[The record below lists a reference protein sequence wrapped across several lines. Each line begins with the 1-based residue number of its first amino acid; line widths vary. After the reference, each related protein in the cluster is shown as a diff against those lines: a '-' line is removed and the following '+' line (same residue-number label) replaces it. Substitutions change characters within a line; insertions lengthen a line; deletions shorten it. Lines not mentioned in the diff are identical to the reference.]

1 MSDNMSHSERVRSIF
16 DQVVDLPPTER
27 AAALGRLCMTNN
39 QPDAALRAEVEA
51 LLASLD
57 AAHQAGFMSSPTAA
71 TTIRNAAITE
81 TPGTRIGPYKLLQ
94 VIGEGGFGTV
104 FLAEQSEPVRR
115 RVALKIIK
123 LGMDTKQV
131 IARFEAE
138 RQALALMDHPHIARV
153 LDAGATPITEHGGG
167 RPYFVMEYVVGD
179 AITQFAAN
187 NNLDIRARLEL
198 FAQVCSAVQ
207 HAHTKGIIHRDIKP
221 GNVLVTMTDG
231 KPFARVIDFGIAK
244 ATASAG
250 GLTDK
255 TLFTEH
261 RQLIGTPEYMSPEQA
276 QGSPD
281 IDTRTDVYALGVL
294 LYELLA
300 GDTPFDGKR
309 LRSAAWDEM
318 RRIIKEEDPPTPS
331 ARVTQRM
338 KSGGSASSPSAPLTL
353 RPSAPSDLRGE
364 LDWIVMKSLDKDRA
378 RRYETPSALAADV
391 ERHLKG
397 EAVQA
402 APPSAAY
409 RLRKF
414 VRRNKGPVIA
424 GSAVAAALLVGIAGT
439 TWGMWRAEQA
449 TETVRRG
456 AVADANAMLDALKV
470 LTPNGNVVL
479 ERDRI
484 SWTNADGTP
493 GFLILNTEGDWEQGI
508 TTIRP
513 GAWLASRVA
522 TLAEDLRIETKNL
535 EDANSVLAHQIST
548 AKEAL
553 RNIIIETA
561 ELDSEERNAVMQSES
576 VSEEEA
582 RKLQADAYAE
592 GIREARQFL
601 ANERGEAVGDQSEID
616 ILALV
621 SWWKAR
627 ELKESRE
634 HLRQQTDA
642 AEWSAYTANLAL
654 AQAALQS
661 GNRLEAALR
670 LEQCPESRRGWE
682 WNVLRASADTS
693 AYTYQAHGPLAFLD
707 GGDRFLTRSLN
718 NGLEFR
724 ETSSGRLIKTIVG
737 SFGVNDVQVSPDGEH
752 LLLAGVDRTRN
763 EYAAAICDVDG
774 GSVFQTAEHDE
785 SPLTSFVANGAAFIT
800 VERFFRENSR
810 LRVWDTKTGDML
822 ASLEQAWPGYQ
833 WGAASP
839 HSPHVVMCTNEFVE
853 LRDIIRNTRT
863 AILKGLNP
871 ADLIAVEFSPD
882 GKTILTVSRA
892 TGVEL
897 WSGES
902 GDHVATIALE
912 SINPEEVDCVSFASN
927 GSRAVISAY
936 GDVAEVIDIE
946 SGAHLSTVLCQ
957 PHDVS
962 FISRLTPD
970 GSGLLTTGG
979 PTPRLWDASTG
990 RFITEF
996 AGHVRDAR
1004 FISCTPDGSVVI
1016 AAAYDGVSRA
1026 WPISTTPSPLVL
1038 RVPQDAGDSA
1048 RRGEFD
1054 PTVLTAPTCLAAV
1067 PIGEGDDRVEWRGP
1081 GGEAPVGTERDG
1093 CTSVAFSKDGS
1104 RLFYTA
1110 HASIFER
1117 NLNDASDSREH
1128 CHLDLY
1134 GNYVYMGPKL
1144 IGPDDTGAFWSWRQS
1159 VQQWRPGH
1167 DKESWRITLPSI
1179 AAYDRKAQTEE
1190 SIRHLSFADVSAD
1203 GSRLLTVFDHGAR
1216 WPKATPGRATSMPG
1230 ATIWVS
1236 DARTGERIFEREI
1249 MCEAYYASAAG
1260 INADGTLLAY
1270 MEQSG
1275 DRDISR
1281 MLNIATGET
1290 HSLITEDRWKIR
1302 RHTFSPDGSRLV
1314 AVGDYGASLWN
1325 TQTGAKLASFT
1336 QRRFEAHN
1344 SHVSFNSD
1352 ASRAVVVMGGTAIL
1366 IDTASGE
1373 EIAELL
1379 GHTNT
1384 ITSAA
1389 FSPDDSRIATASYDQ
1404 SLRIWDGAT
1413 GRPLTVYTE
1422 QAPTGGADGEGFP
1435 PAGFNCLAF
1444 SPDGRRLAVGAVDGR
1459 VLVFDSAQDGAK

>member
-1 MSDNMSHSERVRSIF
+1 MNEHDNKPNRDRVRSIF
-16 DQVVDLPPTER
+16 DEVAGLPPTER
-27 AAALGRLCMTNN
+27 AAALGRLCITGG
-39 QPDAALRAEVEA
+39 QPDPALRAEVEA
-51 LLASLD
+51 LLASHD
-57 AAHQAGFMSSPTAA
+57 AAQQGRFMTSPTAA
-71 TTIRNAAITE
+71 TTVRNAAITE

-153 LDAGATPITEHGGG
+153 LDAGATPVTEHGGG

-187 NNLDIRARLEL
+187 NTLDIRARLEL

-294 LYELLA
+294 LYELLV

-318 RRIIKEEDPPTPS
+318 RRIIKEEEPPTPS

-338 KSGGSASSPSAPLTL
+338 NRQPTDNRHAAHKQPDRKGGRSSALQHAAPADSNAAHKQPECERGRSSVSAHNVAALGETTPSLTVGL
-353 RPSAPSDLRGE
+353 LATPPSTPSDLRGE

-397 EAVQA
+397 EAVVA
-402 APPSAAY
+402 APPSAGY

-439 TWGMWRAEQA
+439 TWGMWRAASYNEKLTWRVSVANQYLEQMMGEVWPDEA
-449 TETVRRG
+449 PTDTIELR
-456 AVADANAMLDALKV
+456 LD
-470 LTPNGNVVL
+470 
-479 ERDRI
+479 DR
-484 SWTNADGTP
+484 T
-493 GFLILNTEGDWEQGI
+493 L
-508 TTIRP
+508 
-513 GAWLASRVA
+513 A
-522 TLAEDLRIETKNL
+522 TLQYKADLSNEGTRIIKP
-535 EDANSVLAHQIST
+535 VIVST
-548 AKEAL
+548 
-553 RNIIIETA
+553 RRVDRETA
-561 ELDSEERNAVMQSES
+561 AQKQTIDGYALIQLGEWALAAFRDQKDTITALD
-576 VSEEEA
+576 
-582 RKLQADAYAE
+582 K
-592 GIREARQFL
+592 
-601 ANERGEAVGDQSEID
+601 
-616 ILALV
+616 
-621 SWWKAR
+621 
-627 ELKESRE
+627 
-634 HLRQQTDA
+634 QTDA

-682 WNVLRASADTS
+682 WRVLRASADTS
-693 AYTYQAHGPLAFLD
+693 TYSYQAHGPLAFLD
-707 GGDRFLTRSLN
+707 GGDRFLTRSVN

-737 SFGVNDVQVSPDGEH
+737 SFGVNDVQVSPDGKH
-752 LLLAGVDRTRN
+752 ILIAGVDRTRN
-763 EYAAAICDVDG
+763 EYAAAICDIDG
-774 GSVFQTAEHDE
+774 RSIFQTAEHDE
-785 SPLTSFVANGAAFIT
+785 SPLTSFVASGAAFIT
-800 VERFFRENSR
+800 VERYFRETSR
-810 LRVWDTKTGDML
+810 LRVWDTKTGNML

-839 HSPHVVMCTNEFVE
+839 HSPHVVMCTNEVVE
-853 LRDIIRNTRT
+853 LRDVIRNTQV
-863 AILKGLNP
+863 AVLKGLRP
-871 ADLIAVEFSPD
+871 ADLIAAKFSPE

-892 TGVEL
+892 AGVEL
-897 WSGES
+897 WSSES
-902 GDHVATIALE
+902 GDHLATVALK
-912 SINPEEVDCVSFASN
+912 SINPDEVDCVSFAFN

-936 GDVAEVIDIE
+936 GDVAEVIDVV
-946 SGAHLSTVLCQ
+946 SGTHLSMVICQ

-979 PTPRLWDASTG
+979 PTPRLWDATTG

-1004 FISCTPDGSVVI
+1004 SISCTPDGSLVI

-1026 WPISTTPSPLVL
+1026 WPISVTPSPLVL
-1038 RVPQDAGDSA
+1038 RMPGDAGDSA
-1048 RRGEFD
+1048 SRGEFD
-1054 PTVLTAPTCLAAV
+1054 PTVLTVPTCLAV
-1067 PIGEGDDRVEWRGP
+1067 LPISDDDDRVEWRGP
-1081 GGEAPVGTERDG
+1081 NGEAPVGIERDG
-1093 CTSVAFSKDGS
+1093 GTAVAFSNDGT
-1104 RLFYTA
+1104 RLIYAA
-1110 HASIFER
+1110 HASIFVR
-1117 NLNDASDSREH
+1117 NLSDPSDSREH

-1144 IGPDDTGAFWSWRQS
+1144 IGPDDTGAFWSWCQS
-1159 VQQWRPGH
+1159 VQYWRPDQ
-1167 DKESWRITLPSI
+1167 DKESWRVTLPSI
-1179 AAYDRKAQTEE
+1179 VSYDRKVQTEE
-1190 SIRHLSFADVSAD
+1190 SIRHLCFADVSAD
-1203 GSRLLTVFDHGAR
+1203 GSRLLTVFDHGSR
-1216 WPKATPGRATSMPG
+1216 WYKSLPGRSQTLPG

-1236 DARTGERIFEREI
+1236 DARTGELLAEREV
-1249 MCEAYYASAAG
+1249 MCEPYDAAAAG
-1260 INADGTLLAY
+1260 MSADGRFLAY
-1270 MEQSG
+1270 SERSG
-1275 DRDISR
+1275 DRDVSR
-1281 MLNIATGET
+1281 ILNIASGAT
-1290 HSLITEDRWKIR
+1290 HSLITEDRWMVR
-1302 RHTFSPDGSRLV
+1302 RHIFSPDGSRLV

-1325 TQTGAKLASFT
+1325 TESCEKLASFKT
-1336 QRRFEAHN
+1336 RRFEAHG
-1344 SHVSFNSD
+1344 SQVSFNRD
-1352 ASRAVVVMGGTAIL
+1352 GSRAVVVMGGTVIL
-1366 IDTASGE
+1366 IDTASGK

-1413 GRPLTVYTE
+1413 GRPLIVYSE
-1422 QAPTGGADGEGFP
+1422 QVPTGGADGDGFP

-1459 VLVFDSAQDGAK
+1459 VLVFDSQPTHP